1 MPMTL
6 TGNSKRQREKQNME
20 DNGFKLINLAC
31 CYGKYGFKSAGW
43 YRWQFA

>member
-20 DNGFKLINLAC
+20 DNGFKLINLNKFGIKELSL
-31 CYGKYGFKSAGW
+31 YI
-43 YRWQFA
+43 YRKN

>member
-20 DNGFKLINLAC
+20 DDGFKLINLKC
-31 CYGKYGFKSAGW
+31 LICSLESPK
-43 YRWQFA
+43 